1 MNDYRLPKNI
11 RQIGEQEDG
20 MKIYLEDYVNTFIH
34 RYVSSGE
41 ENSGGILL
49 GQRERINGV
58 DYLFIKGAIE
68 TNNPLESKGLEN
80 AQIAGKIKTYFP
92 DLVVCGCFFFDKLEK
107 VSRLQLTKMFE
118 EHYQSEGQVLYYI
131 HGQDE
136 EFCIK
141 DAQSGIRKLAGH
153 YVYYERNEQM
163 QAYMEAKSHDKVEV
177 KPREP
182 DIPQEPIR
190 KERIRGRKK
199 KRRESDMLD
208 IVVRTVSLLGI
219 FLLAFVIFSDQ
230 ISITKIGSNNK
241 SEVESVETLPVAAS
255 VVESESVAE
264 SESLSKQ
271 ESESESGE
279 SSSEVNAV
287 IIPKAYT
294 ILKGE
299 SIASISLKFYGTL
312 DMVDKICELNEI
324 SNPDYVR
331 VGQKI
336 QLPKRE

>member
-11 RQIGEQEDG
+11 RQIGENEEG
-20 MKIYLEDYVNTFIH
+20 IKIYLEDYVNTFIH
-34 RYVSSGE
+34 RCITNGERKSSTGV
-41 ENSGGILL
+41 LL
-49 GQRERINGV
+49 GQKERINGI

-68 TNNPLESKGLEN
+68 TRSQSIDDEE
-80 AQIAGKIKTYFP
+80 IKKYFP
-92 DLVVCGCFFFDKLEK
+92 NLVVCGCFYFDKLEQM
-107 VSRLQLTKMFE
+107 SRLQLTKMFE
-118 EHYQSEGQVLYYI
+118 EAYPLQGQVLYYI

-136 EFCIK
+136 EFYIK
-141 DAQSGIRKLAGH
+141 DLEHGIRRVGGY

-163 QAYMEAKSHDKVEV
+163 QAYMKEKLKNKVEV

-182 DIPQEPIR
+182 DIP
-190 KERIRGRKK
+190 KESISKKKEIRGKKK
-199 KRRESDMLD
+199 KRRENGMLD
-208 IVVRTVSLLGI
+208 IVVRTVSLVGI

-230 ISITKIGSNNK
+230 INVTKIGSKNK
-241 SEVESVETLPVAAS
+241 SEVETLPVAAS
-255 VVESESVAE
+255 VIESESSSQVE
-264 SESLSKQ
+264 SESLS
-271 ESESESGE
+271 ESE

-312 DMVDKICELNEI
+312 DMVDSICELNEI